1 MKSFYGKSFWVF
13 IVAAAILSGSGLGS
27 PAAMAAGEGYPSK
40 TVTMIAPSKPG
51 SGFDTTARA
60 IANTLAAEKLIPVS
74 MPVVNMAGSVPGTA
88 QIVLRYK
95 NDPNMV
101 AVMSLTGLL
110 NYATGMSPYSYK
122 DTTPIA
128 RLISAYYGILVR
140 YDAPYKTLQDFIREL
155 KEKPGETPLSGGF
168 SDDRICYG
176 ALFSKA
182 GIDITKINYAAF
194 SGGTDASGVVLEG
207 AAKALVTS
215 VDDVIGLLEAKQLRV
230 LAVSG
235 TRRLSGALLQD
246 VPTFQESGVDVTVE
260 NFRYVM
266 GGPNM
271 PDYAVKYWQATLAKM
286 VKTPTWQENLKRYR
300 WGDSFMVEGFDRFI
314 AQQQAMVSDV
324 VEKLGMKKK

>member
-1 MKSFYGKSFWVF
+1 MKAVQGKSFWVF
-13 IVAAAILSGSGLGS
+13 AVAAALLLGTVAG
-27 PAAMAAGEGYPSK
+27 PRVAMAAGEDYPSK

-60 IANTLAAEKLIPVS
+60 IANTLAAEKLIPVA
-74 MPVVNMAGSVPGTA
+74 MPVMNMAGSVPGTA

-95 NDPNMV
+95 NDPYMV

-128 RLISAYYGILVR
+128 RLISAYYAIFVK
-140 YDAPYKTLQDFIREL
+140 YDSPYKTLQDLIRDL
-155 KEKPGETPLSGGF
+155 KEKPGETALSGGY
-168 SDDRICYG
+168 SDDRIAYG

-194 SGGTDASGVVLEG
+194 GGGTEAATVVLEG
-207 AAKALVTS
+207 TAKALVST
-215 VDDVIGLLEAKQLRV
+215 VDDVIGMVEAKQLRP
-230 LAVSG
+230 LSVSG
-235 TRRLSGALLQD
+235 ASRISGPLSD
-246 VPTFQESGVDVTVE
+246 VPTFREAGVDVTVE
-260 NFRYVM
+260 NFRYVL

-271 PDYAVKYWQATLAKM
+271 PDYAVKYWQGVLAKM

-300 WGDSFMVEGFDRFI
+300 WGDSFMVEGFDKFI
-314 AQQQAMVSDV
+314 EQQQTMVNEV
-324 VEKLGMKKK
+324 VDKLGMKKK